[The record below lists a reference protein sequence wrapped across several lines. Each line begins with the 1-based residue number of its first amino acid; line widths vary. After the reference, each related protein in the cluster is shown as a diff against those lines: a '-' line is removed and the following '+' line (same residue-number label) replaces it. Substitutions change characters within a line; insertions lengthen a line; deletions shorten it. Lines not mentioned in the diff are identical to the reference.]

1 MSMKRTLARKALEKG
16 ADIFLSQ
23 LAKDG
28 EVGHTF
34 EFKSGGVLAVELDD
48 LGDGDGEILLNLSWS
63 FGAHRG
69 AITIPVPVGDLG
81 ELD

>member
-1 MSMKRTLARKALEKG
+1 MSMKRTLARKALGKG
-16 ADIFLSQ
+16 AEIFLSQ
-23 LAKDG
+23 LADDG

-34 EFKSGGVLAVELDD
+34 NFKGGGVLVVELDD

-69 AITIPVPVGDLG
+69 AITIPIPIGDIG
-81 ELD
+81 GLD